1 MNLFRD
7 YVTSTAFA
15 LTISHRQIEMI
26 CQIHKY
32 GSACLLISTYG
43 ALHRKGLVERVG
55 ADDQFSATVRL
66 TEAGNAVIPLLK
78 LAGLFIEYPDL
89 PEAVDLPE
97 IVVHVKRKPE
107 PEESQA

>member
-1 MNLFRD
+1 MSLFRD

-32 GSACLLISTYG
+32 GSAWLLLSTYG
-43 ALHRKGLVERVG
+43 ALNRKGLVERVG

-66 TEAGNAVIPLLK
+66 TEAGHAVIPLLK

-89 PEAVDLPE
+89 PDAVDLPE
-97 IVVHVKRKPE
+97 IVVHVKRRENVKE
-107 PEESQA
+107 PQS